1 MRRRLPGG
9 ERTVAGCGGSGERPA
24 EMAAR
29 ALHAQNFLL
38 RVWARRGGSRAETPA
53 PDSSQRHEHTGG
65 LEIARNP
72 MEVRRRRRDGSD
84 LSRRWLR
91 QFTNISL

>member
-24 EMAAR
+24 ETVAGEIHAR
-29 ALHAQNFLL
+29 IFLL
-38 RVWARRGGSRAETPA
+38 RVWARRGGSPDETPA
-53 PDSSQRHEHTGG
+53 PDSSRRHEHTGG

-72 MEVRRRRRDGSD
+72 MVRE
-84 LSRRWLR
+84 
-91 QFTNISL
+91 ISTIY

>member
-1 MRRRLPGG
+1 MVVAYRKINGGGGDAAAMRRRLPGS
-9 ERTVAGCGGSGERPA
+9 ERKVAGCGGSGERPA

-29 ALHAQNFLL
+29 GIHARFFLL
-38 RVWARRGGSRAETPA
+38 RVWARRGGSSAETPA

-72 MEVRRRRRDGSD
+72 TVRE
-84 LSRRWLR
+84 
-91 QFTNISL
+91 ISTIY